1 MVIVRLKRYCGILGL
16 EENEMANVFTDAA
29 LALLVQL
36 RHMKLL
42 SKKSLMEAFGYDYE
56 KEAEVIRQEEI
67 VENRHAF
74 DVEG

>member
-1 MVIVRLKRYCGILGL
+1 
-16 EENEMANVFTDAA
+16 MANVFTDAA